1 MARAA
6 GWLEPVIVP
15 WEGRA
20 MRKFVAIARAIAP
33 GLSMKWFGEAAGPG
47 GDLPALLMQAVDSK
61 TADDVVEIIYLQ
73 NDTDRTYAATVRAN
87 FFTTVDDESG
97 AALHHGPPGTEVE
110 LAPGER
116 ARVGDILGWE
126 WDSARGLTI
135 EFRHAEESGA
145 RSVHYN
151 LAAGGRTRH
160 VAGLGE
166 VYEVAPSKR
175 AP

>member
-1 MARAA
+1 
-6 GWLEPVIVP
+6 
-15 WEGRA
+15 

-73 NDTDRTYAATVRAN
+73 NDTDRNYVATVRAN

-97 AALHHGPPGTEVE
+97 AALHHGPAGTEVE

-126 WDSARGLTI
+126 WDSARGLHI